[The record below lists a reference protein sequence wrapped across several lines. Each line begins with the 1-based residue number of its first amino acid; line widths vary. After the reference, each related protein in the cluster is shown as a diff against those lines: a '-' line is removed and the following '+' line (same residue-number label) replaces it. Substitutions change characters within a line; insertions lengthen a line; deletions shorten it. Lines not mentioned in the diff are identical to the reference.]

1 MPTRDVSVTEHQDGL
16 VDGLVRTGEHQ
27 SASEVFRDGLR
38 LLEQAR
44 QDRAARLKAL
54 QMAAQVGWDDLDA
67 GRYTDVAP
75 EDVRTHVGAL
85 RRDVPTT

>member
-1 MPTRDVSVTEHQDGL
+1 MPTRNVSVTEHQDGL
-16 VDGLVRTGEHQ
+16 VDELVRTGEYQ

-44 QDRAARLKAL
+44 QDRAARLEAL
-54 QMAAQVGWDDLDA
+54 RVAAQVGWDDLDA

-75 EDVRTHVGAL
+75 EDVRTHVAAL
-85 RRDVPTT
+85 RRASTA